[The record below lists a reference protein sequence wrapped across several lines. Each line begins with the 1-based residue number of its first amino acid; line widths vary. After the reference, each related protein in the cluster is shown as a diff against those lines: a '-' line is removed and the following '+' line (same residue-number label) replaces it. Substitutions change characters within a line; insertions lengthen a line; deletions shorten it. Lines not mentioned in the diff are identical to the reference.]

1 MIHNISQALIDTTTS
16 ILFEKKDHLIKR
28 LRNLTDEQ
36 KQEVIDFFRKKPN
49 LENRI
54 DWNRRDLT
62 YDDFL
67 EVMDPERNMTKSQR
81 RRLVK
86 SSGIRGLKRGE
97 DYIPL
102 EAPEGID
109 AYIPLNYEA
118 SKLIACKDVGSG
130 VGAWCTA
137 WQKSPQYW
145 NQYTDEGNAMIYI
158 LYPNT
163 KEAIRY
169 SRASDSV
176 KEIRDEKNKSIEETG
191 IHRAILDQNMREI
204 TGADVQHY
212 DRAAEKWLKKAKTR
226 NVNYFLDDKG
236 LLVWK
241 WGIWESGTWVDG
253 IWWDGIFERGTW
265 KGGTWL
271 GGKFL
276 NGTWEDGTWIDGEWR
291 DGTWNTGFIFS
302 KKFNTDIQ
310 SMVNPTVFRTIENES
325 DTINELVEAIIDYF
339 LNVIVKDLESRRNG

>member
-1 MIHNISQALIDTTTS
+1 MIHNISQSLVDTTTS

-36 KQEVIDFFRKKPN
+36 KQEVIDFFKKKPN

-62 YDDFL
+62 YDDFK

-86 SSGIRGLKRGE
+86 SSGIRGLKKGE
-97 DYIPL
+97 DYIAL
-102 EAPEGID
+102 DAPEGID

-137 WQKSPQYW
+137 WQKSPVHW
-145 NQYTDEGNAMIYI
+145 NRYTNRNDVMVYI
-158 LYPNT
+158 LYPDT

-169 SRASDSV
+169 SRSSDSV
-176 KEIRDEKNKSIEETG
+176 VELRDERNEGIEETD

-204 TGADVQHY
+204 AGADVEIH
-212 DRAAEKWLKKAKTR
+212 DPAPEWLKKAETQMA
-226 NVNYFLDDKG
+226 NYYINNLG

-241 WGIWESGTWVDG
+241 WGIWKSGTWENG
-253 IWWDGIFERGTW
+253 TWWDGIFEKGTW

-271 GGKFL
+271 DGKFL
-276 NGTWEDGTWIDGEWR
+276 NGTWEDGIWWDGEWR
-291 DGTWNTGFIFS
+291 GGTWNTGFIFS

-310 SMVNPTVFRTIENES
+310 SMVNPTVFRTIEAES
-325 DTINELVEAIIDYF
+325 DTVMELVESITDYF